1 MAGRKR
7 LPESLASSART
18 LSISSRNLRNMIQ
31 VSIGRRSRSPLRPLS
46 LRMMSR
52 QDLTIEASC
61 WAVDCW
67 TSFAWAFFGW
77 PVFDCLFGA
86 TSCLGSAT
94 FRFGMVLG
102 LIDVQER
109 LQFVY
114 RRSQI
119 FGATE
124 HLRNIGHTATVRDGR
139 HFQNFGYG
147 ELRRAIVYI
156 LVDNIIQNFASLL

>member
-52 QDLTIEASC
+52 LDLTMEASC
-61 WAVDCW
+61 CAVDCW

-77 PVFDCLFGA
+77 PFV
-86 TSCLGSAT
+86 AT
-94 FRFGMVLG
+94 FCLGMVLS
-102 LIDVQER
+102 LIRVQER

-114 RRSQI
+114 RQSQI
-119 FGATE
+119 FRAAE
-124 HLRNIGHTATVRDGR
+124 HLRNIGHAAAIGNGR
-139 HFQNFGYG
+139 HFQNFRDG
-147 ELRRAIVYI
+147 ELRRTVVYI
-156 LVDNIIQNFASLL
+156 FVDD

>member
-52 QDLTIEASC
+52 QDLTMEASC
-61 WAVDCW
+61 CAVDCW
-67 TSFAWAFFGW
+67 TSFWTSFTWAFFGR
-77 PVFDCLFGA
+77 PFV
-86 TSCLGSAT
+86 AT
-94 FRFGMVLG
+94 FCLGMVLG

-114 RRSQI
+114 RRSQL
-119 FGATE
+119 FRAAE
-124 HLRNIGHTATVRDGR
+124 HLRNIHHTATIRDGR
-139 HFQNFGYG
+139 HFQNFGDG